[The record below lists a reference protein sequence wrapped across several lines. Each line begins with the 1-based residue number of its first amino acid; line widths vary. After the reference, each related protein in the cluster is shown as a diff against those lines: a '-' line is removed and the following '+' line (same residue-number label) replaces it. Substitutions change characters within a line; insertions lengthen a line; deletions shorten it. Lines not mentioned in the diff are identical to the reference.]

1 MTLSLHDVRLAAE
14 RLRGNILLTPCTYS
28 RTLSR
33 ITGAEVYLKFEN
45 LQFTAA
51 FKERGAL
58 NKLLALTPKQ
68 RQRGV
73 IAMSAAQ
80 AAQQLGAKY
89 MVAFTQ
95 SGDTA
100 RRMSRLRAEIPLVVF
115 TPEEKTAHWLTW
127 CWGAQ
132 VFTTPSYPSNEDMV
146 VAVNEIMQD
155 LGLAKVGDPVV
166 IVFGSPIG
174 VIGKTNTLRVHR
186 IKERD

>member
-1 MTLSLHDVRLAAE
+1 MEA
-14 RLRGNILLTPCTYS
+14 Y
-28 RTLSR
+28 
-33 ITGAEVYLKFEN
+33 
-45 LQFTAA
+45 
-51 FKERGAL
+51 
-58 NKLLALTPKQ
+58 
-68 RQRGV
+68 
-73 IAMSAAQ
+73 
-80 AAQQLGAKY
+80 
-89 MVAFTQ
+89 TQ

-115 TPEEKTAHWLTW
+115 TPEEKTAHWLTL